1 MSGTVKI
8 SYNVNNIKSN
18 ITWDVKNII
27 FKWQGI
33 IFGGFVRD
41 SIIAEHYGQ
50 LFWEKHNYN
59 KHYWNEQFD
68 PSTAARTL
76 IPNDVDICL
85 NNEQNVNKMM
95 EDITALFIREF
106 GSANVKFTKRL
117 LSRNSLD
124 FKSYIDNPIGNL
136 YTYTYTIVVGEIPYV
151 SLGTPFNYSFDIITT
166 PKKHLKPPFN
176 RLDFLCNC
184 FIMTNHGEIIM
195 SNCTGTEI
203 DKLKLVDKKEI
214 ESKILKDMI
223 NFKTDYCMKFIKISN
238 NNSYA
243 SVKSNS
249 LACNRIEKMCNK
261 KYPWTIQ
268 NMPILIEQPKKHVS
282 MCRNCCICQDTIKN
296 KQRYI
301 AMPALD
307 SNNKEIQGPPMHTD
321 CFFKYMNSQIQDKKR
336 DCENVSYN
344 IGSADYE
351 DNCKIFLR
359 CPMRNEIDFDIQNI
373 TNIIE
378 RYLKS

>member
-1 MSGTVKI
+1 
-8 SYNVNNIKSN
+8 
-18 ITWDVKNII
+18 
-27 FKWQGI
+27 
-33 IFGGFVRD
+33 
-41 SIIAEHYGQ
+41 
-50 LFWEKHNYN
+50 
-59 KHYWNEQFD
+59 
-68 PSTAARTL
+68 
-76 IPNDVDICL
+76 
-85 NNEQNVNKMM
+85 
-95 EDITALFIREF
+95 
-106 GSANVKFTKRL
+106 
-117 LSRNSLD
+117 
-124 FKSYIDNPIGNL
+124 
-136 YTYTYTIVVGEIPYV
+136 
-151 SLGTPFNYSFDIITT
+151 
-166 PKKHLKPPFN
+166 
-176 RLDFLCNC
+176 
-184 FIMTNHGEIIM
+184 MTNHGEIMM

-223 NFKTDYCMKFIKISN
+223 NFKTDYCMKFMKISN

-268 NMPILIEQPKKHVS
+268 NMPIIIEQPKKLVS

>member
-106 GSANVKFTKRL
+106 GNANVKFTKRL

-184 FIMTNHGEIIM
+184 FIMTNHGEIMM

-223 NFKTDYCMKFIKISN
+223 NFKTDYCMKFMKITN

-268 NMPILIEQPKKHVS
+268 NMPIIIEQPKKHVS

-336 DCENVSYN
+336 DCENISYN

>member
-18 ITWDVKNII
+18 ITHAVKNII

-50 LFWEKHNYN
+50 LFFEKHNYS

-68 PSTAARTL
+68 PATAARTL
-76 IPNDVDICL
+76 IPNDIDVCL
-85 NNEQNVNKMM
+85 YNEHNVNKMM

-106 GSANVKFTKRL
+106 GNTNVKFTKRL
-117 LSRNSLD
+117 LSRNTSD

-136 YTYTYTIVVGEIPYV
+136 YTYIYTIVVGEIPYV

-184 FIMTNHGEIIM
+184 FIMTNHGEIMM

-203 DKLKLVDKKEI
+203 DKLKLVEKKEI

-223 NFKTDYCMKFIKISN
+223 NFKTHYCMKFTTISYN
-238 NNSYA
+238 NLYA
-243 SVKSNS
+243 SVKSNA

-268 NMPILIEQPKKHVS
+268 NMPILIEQPKKLAS
-282 MCRNCCICQDTIKN
+282 TCRICCICQDTIKN
-296 KQRYI
+296 KQRYV

-307 SNNKEIQGPPMHTD
+307 SNKKEIQGPPMHID
-321 CFFKYMNSQIQDKKR
+321 CFFKYMNSQIQDKKM
-336 DCENVSYN
+336 DCENNLYN
-344 IGSADYE
+344 INSGDYE

-359 CPMRNEIDFDIQNI
+359 CPMRNEIDLDIQNI